1 MKKLMKKFLAS
12 AIASAM
18 LMTGMPT
25 TDATAKPV
33 EQSTVAEQLAMQ
45 TQDQAAETATEQP
58 QQQVAQEAT
67 SEAISA
73 PKPSKFVQLDKKEI
87 TMEVGET
94 IQGKLV
100 TDAIVDKSGWE
111 ADKVSTSD
119 KSVVGL
125 CNKDRYAGT
134 IDYVAKKA
142 GTVTVTWKLRTDKR
156 KKNNVKTLTCVITV
170 VEPQPT
176 IQTEV
181 TVANQQEL
189 VAAIMNT
196 DINKITIK
204 TDKAETFTIANFGNR
219 DLSQVELVV
228 NAPHAEISNSA
239 LFKSITIEAIASN
252 TWTEHSKKGN
262 SFIISALNCHM
273 IVATSAEVKTI
284 SYTTEGSFD
293 LEVHGSIGKVQFDRK
308 VSLNIDGSTKKLVP
322 VIIGTSAMDTTLL
335 ASVPVDVTLETL
347 ANLTFE
353 KGAEASKVTNKAG
366 VPLTV
371 KTPSGVLTIG
381 VGSVNIAI
389 SSSSNSNWSNNSP
402 WFPPTWENGNPDKG
416 ENGNNDSSDNNGTN
430 GDNGNQGGEGNGN
443 NNSGGNQGG
452 NSNKPEDPVN
462 PKPEEPVEEMA
473 TLTVL
478 ANNAGGSVYGTATVK
493 KGTTANFGATPNSG
507 YKVVWNDGSEELE
520 RSVVMDKDM
529 TFTATFIKIEEKPI
543 DPPTPPTPSEED
555 DVFKLEIACGEG
567 GYVTIEGMQQNAFSV
582 TSPSSL
588 EFVTAEAHPNQGYH
602 FGKWNDGDTS
612 STKTV
617 PVVFG
622 TSVGL
627 SCSFEPDQ
635 VIPPTPEMVTI
646 SVSAANEGG
655 SVYGSATVEK
665 GSTVSFGAIPNEGYT
680 VLWNDGSIETERI
693 IEANDNLSFVA
704 TFIKE
709 EEPPV
714 EDPVTVTFVANGK
727 IVKEC
732 TVNKGSSPEIPNPDD
747 CYVFG
752 KKLVAWEVSGVNYS
766 ISSLSELVAAI
777 STLTQE
783 GNVTVTAVYEDE
795 VQTTYCK
802 ATLKYVSILSSSNEP
817 NEDGKYIV
825 GTEIVCRADEAPEGK
840 KFSHLLITSLG
851 ATTEYGE
858 ATYRRVLNN
867 DIAIEAVYV
876 DEEEEVVKPISL
888 LLTPSMIEHNGQ
900 AAVRLYATLGF
911 ETGLHGEKVELGILR
926 SFDPSATLTLE
937 NVGNGV
943 EQRTTGNAT
952 DVTFANSF
960 YASEVTSGTVYAVAY
975 LKYID
980 TNGENQVLY
989 TSVVEFSV
997 ES

>member
-25 TDATAKPV
+25 TDATAMPV

-67 SEAISA
+67 SA
-73 PKPSKFVQLDKKEI
+73 PKPLKFVQLDSKEI

-142 GTVTVTWKLRTDKR
+142 GTATVTWKLRTDKR

-189 VAAIMNT
+189 VAAIMNS

-273 IVATSAEVKTI
+273 IVATSAEVETI
-284 SYTTEGSFD
+284 SFTDGGSFD
-293 LEVHGSIGKVQFDRK
+293 LEVHGSIGKVQFARK

-322 VIIGTSAMDTTLL
+322 VIIGTSATDTNLL
-335 ASVPVDVTLETL
+335 ASVPVNVTLETL

-381 VGSVNIAI
+381 VGSVNVNVAI

-402 WFPPTWENGNPDKG
+402 WFPPTWGNGN
-416 ENGNNDSSDNNGTN
+416 
-430 GDNGNQGGEGNGN
+430 NGNQGNGEGNGN

-520 RSVVMDKDM
+520 RSVTVNENM
-529 TFTATFIKIEEKPI
+529 TFTATFIKIEE
-543 DPPTPPTPSEED
+543 
-555 DVFKLEIACGEG
+555 
-567 GYVTIEGMQQNAFSV
+567 Q
-582 TSPSSL
+582 
-588 EFVTAEAHPNQGYH
+588 
-602 FGKWNDGDTS
+602 
-612 STKTV
+612 
-617 PVVFG
+617 
-622 TSVGL
+622 
-627 SCSFEPDQ
+627 
-635 VIPPTPEMVTI
+635 
-646 SVSAANEGG
+646 
-655 SVYGSATVEK
+655 
-665 GSTVSFGAIPNEGYT
+665 
-680 VLWNDGSIETERI
+680 
-693 IEANDNLSFVA
+693 
-704 TFIKE
+704 
-709 EEPPV
+709 PPV
-714 EDPVTVTFVANGK
+714 EDPATVTFVANGK
-727 IVKEC
+727 IVKEA
-732 TVNKGSSPEIPNPDD
+732 TVNKGSAPEIPSADD

-752 KKLVAWEVSGVNYS
+752 KKLVAWEVDGKQFSVNDLSG
-766 ISSLSELVAAI
+766 LVAAI
-777 STLTQE
+777 SALTQN
-783 GNVTVTAVYEDE
+783 GDVTITAVYEDE
-795 VQTTYCK
+795 VQNTYYS
-802 ATLKYVSILSSSNEP
+802 ATLKNVSIIKASNEP
-817 NEDGKYIV
+817 NEEGKYLAA
-825 GTEIVCRADEAPEGK
+825 TELVFKADNAPEGK

-867 DIAIEAVYV
+867 DITIEAVYV
-876 DEEEEVVKPISL
+876 DEDQEVVKPISL
-888 LLTPSMIEHNGQ
+888 LLTPSMIEHNGK

-943 EQRTTGNAT
+943 EQRTSGNAT

-989 TSVVEFSV
+989 TSVVEFSI
-997 ES
+997 ESYLFS

>member
-25 TDATAKPV
+25 TDATAMPV

-45 TQDQAAETATEQP
+45 TQDQAAETATEQ
-58 QQQVAQEAT
+58 VAQEAT
-67 SEAISA
+67 SA
-73 PKPSKFVQLDKKEI
+73 PKPSKFVQLDSKEI

-94 IQGKLV
+94 RQQCLV
-100 TDAIVDKSGWE
+100 TDAIIAKVGWE
-111 ADKVSTSD
+111 ADKVTTSD
-119 KSVVGL
+119 KAVVGL
-125 CNKDRYAGT
+125 YGKDRDEGT
-134 IDYVAKKA
+134 INLSARKVGTSVITWYVK
-142 GTVTVTWKLRTDKR
+142 TDKR
-156 KKNNVKTLTCVITV
+156 KKNNTKVLTSVVTV

-204 TDKAETFTIANFGNR
+204 TNKAETFTIANFGNR

-529 TFTATFIKIEEKPI
+529 TFTASFEKIEESEKTSI
-543 DPPTPPTPSEED
+543 VSYLGINDTVLKTAKVTSGSALEAPTKAEAFVEGYELTGWELDGVKYTLDNVKALYTAVSKMTAAGED
-555 DVFKLEIACGEG
+555 
-567 GYVTIEGMQQNAFSV
+567 VTI
-582 TSPSSL
+582 
-588 EFVTAEAHPNQGYH
+588 
-602 FGKWNDGDTS
+602 
-612 STKTV
+612 
-617 PVVFG
+617 
-622 TSVGL
+622 
-627 SCSFEPDQ
+627 
-635 VIPPTPEMVTI
+635 I
-646 SVSAANEGG
+646 
-655 SVYGSATVEK
+655 
-665 GSTVSFGAIPNEGYT
+665 
-680 VLWNDGSIETERI
+680 
-693 IEANDNLSFVA
+693 
-704 TFIKE
+704 
-709 EEPPV
+709 
-714 EDPVTVTFVANGK
+714 
-727 IVKEC
+727 
-732 TVNKGSSPEIPNPDD
+732 
-747 CYVFG
+747 
-752 KKLVAWEVSGVNYS
+752 
-766 ISSLSELVAAI
+766 
-777 STLTQE
+777 
-783 GNVTVTAVYEDE
+783 AVYEE
-795 VQTTYCK
+795 TKVTFF
-802 ATLKYVSILSSSNEP
+802 TLSGTNGRFTSVSTGTVS
-817 NEDGKYIV
+817 DGVYPS
-825 GTEIVCRADEAPEGK
+825 GTNYSFEADEAPEGK
-840 KFSHLLITSLG
+840 RFGYILINGETKYYKSSYSSELLRNTSL
-851 ATTEYGE
+851 E
-858 ATYRRVLNN
+858 V
-867 DIAIEAVYV
+867 VYI
-876 DEEEEVVKPISL
+876 DEEEEIVPEPTVQLAGSISWSGTRLVVATNSMHDIPVGYYTRLSYGIRYTYGSDDLRNGGGLVSVGNEVPNLSVNASQNFIVGVSHYGRSETFRLIHYIEVVK
-888 LLTPSMIEHNGQ
+888 TG
-900 AAVRLYATLGF
+900 
-911 ETGLHGEKVELGILR
+911 ETVPTIYYSNEI
-926 SFDPSATLTLE
+926 SFDIDAEYERL
-937 NVGNGV
+937 VGTA
-943 EQRTTGNAT
+943 EAKAAEEEAKAQAEAEAKAAEEEAKAQAETK
-952 DVTFANSF
+952 
-960 YASEVTSGTVYAVAY
+960 SE
-975 LKYID
+975 
-980 TNGENQVLY
+980 
-989 TSVVEFSV
+989 
-997 ES
+997 

>member
-1 MKKLMKKFLAS
+1 MKKLMKKFLTS
-12 AIASAM
+12 VIASAM

-67 SEAISA
+67 SEATSA

-100 TDAIVDKSGWE
+100 TDAIVNKSGWE

-142 GTVTVTWKLRTDKR
+142 GTATVTWKLRTDKR
-156 KKNNVKTLTCVITV
+156 KKNNVKILTCVITV
-170 VEPQPT
+170 VEPQPAQT
-176 IQTEV
+176 IIQTEV
-181 TVANQQEL
+181 TVATQAEL
-189 VAAIMNT
+189 VAAIMNS
-196 DINKITIK
+196 NVQKITIA
-204 TDKAETFTIANFGNR
+204 TTTAERFNIANFGNR
-219 DLSQVELVV
+219 DLSQVELIV
-228 NAPHAEISNSA
+228 NAPNAEVSNSA
-239 LFKSITIEAIASN
+239 LFKSVTINAIKGD
-252 TWTEHSKKGN
+252 TWTEHAKGN
-262 SFIISALNCHM
+262 CFTINAANYHM
-273 IVATSAEVKTI
+273 IVATIAEVKSI
-284 SYTTEGSFD
+284 FCAAAEGSMK
-293 LEVHGSIGKVQFDRK
+293 LEVHGSIGKVQIDRK

-322 VIIGTSAMDTTLL
+322 VVIGADAANTNLTATL
-335 ASVPVDVTLETL
+335 PLEIEL
-347 ANLTFE
+347 QAIAALTFE
-353 KGAEASKVTNKAG
+353 KGSESSKVTNMAG

-371 KTPSGVLTIG
+371 KIPSGVLTIG
-381 VGSVNIAI
+381 VGSVNVVI

-402 WFPPTWENGNPDKG
+402 WFPPTWG
-416 ENGNNDSSDNNGTN
+416 NGNNDSSDNNGTN

-507 YKVVWNDGSEELE
+507 YKVVWNDDSEELE

-543 DPPTPPTPSEED
+543 DPPTPPTPSEEENT
-555 DVFKLEIACGEG
+555 FKLEIACGEG
-567 GYVTIEGMQQNAFSV
+567 GYVTIEGIQQNSFDI

-588 EFVTAEAHPNQGYH
+588 EFVTVEAHPNQGYH

-851 ATTEYGE
+851 STTEYGE

-888 LLTPSMIEHNGQ
+888 LLTPSHVTINGKS
-900 AAVRLYATLGF
+900 AVRLYATLGF
-911 ETGLHGEKVELGILR
+911 ETGLHGEKKELGILR
-926 SFDPSATLTLE
+926 SCDSNAVLTLE
-937 NVGNGV
+937 NEIGRAHV
-943 EQRTTGNAT
+943 
-952 DVTFANSF
+952 
-960 YASEVTSGTVYAVAY
+960 
-975 LKYID
+975 
-980 TNGENQVLY
+980 
-989 TSVVEFSV
+989 
-997 ES
+997 

>member
-25 TDATAKPV
+25 TDATAMPV

-45 TQDQAAETATEQP
+45 TQDQAAETATEQ
-58 QQQVAQEAT
+58 VAQEAT
-67 SEAISA
+67 SA
-73 PKPSKFVQLDKKEI
+73 PKPSKFVQLDSKEI

-94 IQGKLV
+94 RQQCLV
-100 TDAIVDKSGWE
+100 TDAIIAKVGWE
-111 ADKVSTSD
+111 ADKVTTSD
-119 KSVVGL
+119 KAVVGL
-125 CNKDRYAGT
+125 YGKDRDEGT
-134 IDYVAKKA
+134 INLSAKKV
-142 GTVTVTWKLRTDKR
+142 GTSVITWYVKTDKR
-156 KKNNVKTLTCVITV
+156 EENNTKVLTSVVTV

-189 VAAIMNT
+189 VAAIMNS
-196 DINKITIK
+196 DINKVTIK

-402 WFPPTWENGNPDKG
+402 WFPPTW

-851 ATTEYGE
+851 STTEYGE

-888 LLTPSMIEHNGQ
+888 LLTPSHVTINGKS
-900 AAVRLYATLGF
+900 AVRLYATLGF
-911 ETGLHGEKVELGILR
+911 ETGLHGEKKELGILR
-926 SFDPSATLTLE
+926 SCDSNAVLTLE
-937 NVGNGV
+937 NVGINGV
-943 EQRTTGNAT
+943 EKRTTGNPS
-952 DVTFANSF
+952 DVTFANSV
-960 YASEVTSGTVYAVAY
+960 YVEDLTGPTVYAVAY
-975 LKYID
+975 LKYTD
-980 TNGENQVLY
+980 TEGNEKVKYSSLV
-989 TSVVEFSV
+989 TFPVEG
-997 ES
+997 

>member
-67 SEAISA
+67 SEATSA

-189 VAAIMNT
+189 VAAIMNS

-507 YKVVWNDGSEELE
+507 YKVVWNDSSEELE

-635 VIPPTPEMVTI
+635 VIPPTPEMVT
-646 SVSAANEGG
+646 
-655 SVYGSATVEK
+655 
-665 GSTVSFGAIPNEGYT
+665 
-680 VLWNDGSIETERI
+680 
-693 IEANDNLSFVA
+693 
-704 TFIKE
+704 
-709 EEPPV
+709 
-714 EDPVTVTFVANGK
+714 VTFVANGK

-732 TVNKGSSPEIPNPDD
+732 TVNKGSSPEIPSADD

>member
-25 TDATAKPV
+25 TDATAMPV

-67 SEAISA
+67 ST
-73 PKPSKFVQLDKKEI
+73 PKPSKFVQLDSKEI

-142 GTVTVTWKLRTDKR
+142 GTATVTWKLRTDKR

-189 VAAIMNT
+189 VAAIMNS
-196 DINKITIK
+196 DINKVTIK

-322 VIIGTSAMDTTLL
+322 VIIGTSATDTNLL
-335 ASVPVDVTLETL
+335 ASVPVNVTLETL

-381 VGSVNIAI
+381 VGSVNVVI

-402 WFPPTWENGNPDKG
+402 WFPPTWE
-416 ENGNNDSSDNNGTN
+416 
-430 GDNGNQGGEGNGN
+430 NGNQGGEGNGN

-507 YKVVWNDGSEELE
+507 YKVVWNDSSEELE
-520 RSVVMDKDM
+520 RSVTVNENM

-543 DPPTPPTPSEED
+543 DPPTPPTPSEEENT
-555 DVFKLEIACGEG
+555 FKLEIACGEG
-567 GYVTIEGMQQNAFSV
+567 GYVTIEGVQQNSFSV
-582 TSPSSL
+582 TSPSAI
-588 EFVTAEAHPNQGYH
+588 EYVTAEAHANQGYH
-602 FGKWNDGDTS
+602 FGKWSDGDTS

-627 SCSFEPDQ
+627 SCSFDKDQ
-635 VIPPTPEMVTI
+635 VEPKPEMVTI
-646 SVSAANEGG
+646 NVSATNEGG

-665 GSTVSFGAIPNEGYT
+665 GSTVSFGAIPNPGYT
-680 VLWNDGSIETERI
+680 VEWNDGSTETSRTITATE
-693 IEANDNLSFVA
+693 NMSFEA
-704 TFIKE
+704 TFVKE
-709 EEPPV
+709 EQPPV

-727 IVKEC
+727 IVKEV
-732 TVNKGSSPEIPNPDD
+732 TVNKGSAPEIPSADD

-752 KKLVAWEVSGVNYS
+752 KKLVAWEADGKQFSVNDLSG
-766 ISSLSELVAAI
+766 LVAAI
-777 STLTQE
+777 SALTQN
-783 GNVTVTAVYEDE
+783 GDIIIMAVYEDE
-795 VQTTYCK
+795 VQNTYYS
-802 ATLKYVSILSSSNEP
+802 ATLKNVSIIKASNEP
-817 NEDGKYIV
+817 NEEGKYLAA
-825 GTEIVCRADEAPEGK
+825 TELVFKADNAPEGK

-867 DIAIEAVYV
+867 DITIEAVYV
-876 DEEEEVVKPISL
+876 DEDQEVVKPISL
-888 LLTPSMIEHNGQ
+888 LLTPSMIEHNGK

-943 EQRTTGNAT
+943 EQRTSGNAT

-989 TSVVEFSV
+989 TSIVEFSV